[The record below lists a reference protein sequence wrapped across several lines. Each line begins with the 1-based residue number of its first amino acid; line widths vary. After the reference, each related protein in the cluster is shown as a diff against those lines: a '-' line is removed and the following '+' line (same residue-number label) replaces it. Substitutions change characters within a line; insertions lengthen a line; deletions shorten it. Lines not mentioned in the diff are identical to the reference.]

1 MTEDKMLEALV
12 EDMDNALLKWM
23 TMYEIPGLNLS
34 AIMLARLTW
43 MAKMGNYREDL
54 IELLKAPETI
64 LAEQEDNKD
73 VFH

>member
-1 MTEDKMLEALV
+1 MTEDKMLEVLV
-12 EDMDNALLKWM
+12 EDIDNALLKWM

>member
-54 IELLKAPETI
+54 IELLKSPETI
-64 LAEQEDNKD
+64 LAKQEDNKD

>member
-23 TMYEIPGLNLS
+23 TIYEIPGLNLS